1 MVLPGWARVSSRQRM
16 GLEPQGTSGLTRIVT
31 DPLCH
36 HAASFTTA
44 VNVSVMPST
53 EWHCELVADL
63 ASKCAALNKTQM
75 MRICGLRPQIRQGCC
90 RRAAISAVGP
100 VANVIL
106 PFCYWLLCSA

>member
-1 MVLPGWARVSSRQRM
+1 M
-16 GLEPQGTSGLTRIVT
+16 GLEPQGTSGLARIDP
-31 DPLCH
+31 DPLLPRCLI
-36 HAASFTTA
+36 TTA
-44 VNVSVMPST
+44 VNVLVMPST

-106 PFCYWLLCSA
+106 FAIGCFVQRNAESTLGW